1 MNLRKK
7 VSVIVPVYNSENY
20 LRQCLDSLVYQ
31 TLNDIEIIAVN
42 DGSTDNSAIILEEYA
57 LKFPDKIRQ
66 FNQENKGQACA
77 RNFGLQQ
84 AKGEYIGF
92 VDSDDSVALD
102 MFEKMYQLA
111 RSEKADLVEC
121 DFLYCRVEDKK
132 EVVLKKYASIK
143 EHKKNA
149 DLFIDPLVSPWN
161 KIYRKQILEESEIR
175 FPEGLIYEDTAF
187 YIQLIPWIKKTAYI
201 NLEFVKHYARI
212 DSTQTKKE
220 NPRVGEM
227 IIIIE
232 KIINY
237 YQSQNYWDEYHEEL
251 EYFCVKILLCS
262 SLGRI
267 ALLSDDKLRKQTVQK
282 LIQVIN
288 MNFPTYRKNKY
299 FKNGLKGLYM
309 RMCYSFTIPIFYYF
323 LGRSYKKI

>member
-102 MFEKMYQLA
+102 LFEKMYQLA

-121 DFLYCRVEDKK
+121 DFL
-132 EVVLKKYASIK
+132 
-143 EHKKNA
+143 
-149 DLFIDPLVSPWN
+149 
-161 KIYRKQILEESEIR
+161 
-175 FPEGLIYEDTAF
+175 
-187 YIQLIPWIKKTAYI
+187 
-201 NLEFVKHYARI
+201 
-212 DSTQTKKE
+212 
-220 NPRVGEM
+220 
-227 IIIIE
+227 
-232 KIINY
+232 
-237 YQSQNYWDEYHEEL
+237 
-251 EYFCVKILLCS
+251 
-262 SLGRI
+262 
-267 ALLSDDKLRKQTVQK
+267 
-282 LIQVIN
+282 
-288 MNFPTYRKNKY
+288 
-299 FKNGLKGLYM
+299 
-309 RMCYSFTIPIFYYF
+309 PI
-323 LGRSYKKI
+323 